1 MNSAKIKS
9 ITFALLASGIMTGC
23 GSGGSKVD
31 SAPVNSHA
39 KLSSDDLNFI
49 FVQSFEPNVQ
59 GNNLSITGFNHSLQF
74 GQLLNQITGGNI
86 SAVMSLDPWTQIING
101 YPNMSPIQS
110 IENYAV
116 LNGIGIYAL
125 LPTTIGN
132 YYEPIFPSVAYYI
145 EEIIGQTSQIGV
157 PSSGNFVIALPSQQI
172 NQTLAQLS
180 QNPNLSFTY
189 TPLES
194 NNYHQYAVLSIN
206 NVAQAQSATYND
218 GIISSNQYPNLQL
231 NTNSACQ
238 ESSVTFTLQ
247 GTVPPNMN
255 RNETVYLIR
264 HVEAHPVYSFD
275 NGNYVCQGQW
285 RAIGAVNKLE
295 SVIGGLPNLVY
306 SSDPGDPYSCTN
318 GSSFL
323 PAESCPT
330 YVRPSLTINPFVIKN
345 SMPLNLVAESNF
357 NWNNYQAMAQYF
369 FQESQFSNQTIL
381 IAWEHDTVNSMLDYL
396 IGTIYD
402 QPESVALI
410 PTWAGND
417 YDTIWKIQLNQN
429 GQLTFSNTCEGIS
442 SATLPLSCPA
452 F

>member
-1 MNSAKIKS
+1 M
-9 ITFALLASGIMTGC
+9 
-23 GSGGSKVD
+23 
-31 SAPVNSHA
+31 
-39 KLSSDDLNFI
+39 
-49 FVQSFEPNVQ
+49 
-59 GNNLSITGFNHSLQF
+59 
-74 GQLLNQITGGNI
+74 
-86 SAVMSLDPWTQIING
+86 
-101 YPNMSPIQS
+101 
-110 IENYAV
+110 
-116 LNGIGIYAL
+116 
-125 LPTTIGN
+125 
-132 YYEPIFPSVAYYI
+132 
-145 EEIIGQTSQIGV
+145 
-157 PSSGNFVIALPSQQI
+157 
-172 NQTLAQLS
+172 
-180 QNPNLSFTY
+180 
-189 TPLES
+189 
-194 NNYHQYAVLSIN
+194 
-206 NVAQAQSATYND
+206 
-218 GIISSNQYPNLQL
+218 
-231 NTNSACQ
+231 
-238 ESSVTFTLQ
+238 
-247 GTVPPNMN
+247 
-255 RNETVYLIR
+255 
-264 HVEAHPVYSFD
+264 
-275 NGNYVCQGQW
+275 
-285 RAIGAVNKLE
+285 
-295 SVIGGLPNLVY
+295 IGGLPNLVY

-442 SATLPLSCPA
+442 SATFPLSCPA